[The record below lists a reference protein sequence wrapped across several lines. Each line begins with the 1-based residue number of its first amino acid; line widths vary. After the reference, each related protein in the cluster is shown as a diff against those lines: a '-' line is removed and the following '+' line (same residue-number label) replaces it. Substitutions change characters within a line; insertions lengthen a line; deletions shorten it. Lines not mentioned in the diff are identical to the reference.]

1 MLVFWLALLP
11 ACDDTT
17 FASHMETVD
26 GEGLDGVVQV
36 FDGNCVGCHSASS
49 ASAGLALDGDFCESV
64 IDVEA
69 QSGAGIL
76 VVPGNK
82 EDSVLYQRI
91 IDASRPMPPGGVM
104 PDANT
109 NVVGEWIDDG
119 ADCSTMGDAATG
131 GGADGGGSD
140 ADGPE
145 AAAATVFDNS
155 CVACHQGPNPT
166 AGVGLDENICD
177 QTVNQVGNSGS
188 ILVVPFDA
196 EASLLVQRMVDEV
209 GPMPPAGLLDESEVD
224 IVRAWINAGAECGPL
239 ETDDGSDGSSD
250 SGNESGSDDGSNS
263 DIDSDGDTTDDSG
276 TGDASESGG
285 VLGGSDGLTD
295 TGVDVDPAGPTFG
308 DVYRILDAD
317 STHCTACHDDSSPS
331 AELNLNTEAEAY
343 ANLTAGGSSAMVIPG
358 DAEGSILYQR
368 LVDESRPMPPSSYP
382 MIPDS
387 DADLIAAWINAGAS
401 E

>member
-1 MLVFWLALLP
+1 MLVFWLTMLS

-17 FASHMETVD
+17 FGSHWETVD

-36 FDGNCVGCHSASS
+36 FDGNCVSCHSASNS
-49 ASAGLALDGDFCESV
+49 SAGLALDGDFCDSI

-104 PDANT
+104 PEANT
-109 NVVGEWIDDG
+109 DVVGQWIDDG
-119 ADCSTMGDAATG
+119 ADCSTMGDSPTG
-131 GGADGGGSD
+131 GGTGDGGTD
-140 ADGPE
+140 AVGPE

-155 CVACHQGPNPT
+155 CVGCHQGTNPM
-166 AGVGLDENICD
+166 AGVALDGNICD
-177 QTVNQVGNSGS
+177 QTVNQVGSSGS

-209 GPMPPAGLLDESEVD
+209 APMPPGGLLAETEVD
-224 IVRAWINAGAECGPL
+224 IVRAWINSGAECGPTG
-239 ETDDGSDGSSD
+239 TDDGGSTGSED
-250 SGNESGSDDGSNS
+250 SGNESGSDDGAGTGS
-263 DIDSDGDTTDDSG
+263 DDGDADDSG
-276 TGDASESGG
+276 MGDPSTSGG
-285 VLGGSDGLTD
+285 STDGSDEIVD
-295 TGVDVDPAGPTFG
+295 TGTEADSAAPTFG
-308 DVYRILDAD
+308 DVFRLLDAD
-317 STHCTACHDDSSPS
+317 STHCTACHDASSP
-331 AELNLNTEAEAY
+331 AAGLNLNTEAEAY
-343 ANLTAGGSSAMVIPG
+343 ANLLAGGASAMVIPG

-368 LVDESRPMPPSSYP
+368 IVDAERPMPPTMYE
-382 MIPDS
+382 MMPDS
-387 DADLIAAWINAGAS
+387 DVELIAAWINAGAS